1 MSILKDNINGGTE
14 ALSKLM
20 KRKYFI
26 APGVFDGISAIL
38 AEKAGFSALYLSGS
52 GVAGRSGLPDL
63 SLTTLSEVVD
73 EAQRVVAVTKLPLI
87 VDADTGF
94 GEAINVVRCVKSL
107 ESAGAAAIHIEDQE
121 APKRCGQLDGK
132 KLISEKDMERKI
144 RAAVATRKNRKF
156 MIIARTDARAVEGFE
171 GAVRRANLYLEA
183 GADVIFPEALESQE
197 EFKRYAKEV
206 KAPLIANMTEFGKS
220 PLIEADVLGDMGYK
234 IVLFPLTGFRAALL
248 SMENAYSALKS
259 DLTQKGFI
267 DKLMTRKRFY
277 EIIDYYGY
285 QAEDDL
291 FYSGKNKK
299 K

>member
-20 KRKYFI
+20 KKKYFV

-107 ESAGAAAIHIEDQE
+107 EDAGAAAIHIEDQE

-291 FYSGKNKK
+291 FYSGKNKQK
-299 K
+299 

>member
-1 MSILKDNINGGTE
+1 MSILKDNVNGGAE

-20 KRKYFI
+20 KKKYFV

-107 ESAGAAAIHIEDQE
+107 EDAGAAAIHIEDQE

-291 FYSGKNKK
+291 FYSGKNKQK
-299 K
+299 